1 MSLLTIGPLRRVRHR
16 SVHGWPARQG
26 SSIRYHTFQIYGL
39 KAKLPD
45 MPGVYIV
52 AKPDAGQWFPLLI
65 GESINLSSHLRESG
79 RMAEAIEQGAA
90 AVHVLEVRDPQE
102 RQAVEQELTRSL
114 QPPLNISAPFRSLMS
129 GFARRTH

>member
-26 SSIRYHTFQIYGL
+26 SSIRYHTFQIYGH

-45 MPGVYIV
+45 MPGIYIV

-65 GESINLSSHLRESG
+65 GESINLSSHVAKSD
-79 RMAEAIEQGAA
+79 RMAEAIEQGAT
-90 AVHVLEVRDPQE
+90 AVHVMEVSGPHE
-102 RQAVEQELTRSL
+102 RQGIEQELIRSL
-114 QPPLNISAPFRSLMS
+114 QPPLNTSAPLRSLMS
-129 GFARRTH
+129 RFGRRTH